1 MPVFKLQTILDEH
14 NISDIDYCS
23 IDTEG
28 SEFNII
34 KSIDFDKTNIK
45 IFSIENNY
53 GTDDIK
59 NYLETKG
66 YILYTKIQ
74 WDDIFIKV

>member
-1 MPVFKLQTILDEH
+1 MYLECEFDMIFLFKKELSYEEIIGL
-14 NISDIDYCS
+14 
-23 IDTEG
+23 
-28 SEFNII
+28 SE
-34 KSIDFDKTNIK
+34 
-45 IFSIENNY
+45 NY
-53 GTDDIK
+53 K

>member
-1 MPVFKLQTILDEH
+1 MIV
-14 NISDIDYCS
+14 N
-23 IDTEG
+23 
-28 SEFNII
+28 
-34 KSIDFDKTNIK
+34 KTNIK